1 MIHLSLIKIILEVF
15 LRHIRKVFLH
25 FVIYT
30 SIPFQNTTHPLS
42 FFQSFVTVY
51 LSFPYSLSFYSLCLC
66 LFLSV
71 FRLFSLSFNH
81 FLSLCPYL
89 FPSFFSFC
97 LSRILFFILSLFLSL
112 SVYKFLLSFCVLLL
126 SSSVYF
132 LLFFFLCFCCCLL
145 PFVSLSL
152 LFFLYSCRCFLLSL
166 SYLSILTLHL
176 PLSISL
182 SHPGPRH
189 LPLVAASVPLFLSL
203 SLSVAFSFCL
213 FTPFLFFLSLF
224 SFLCRCHSL
233 GLCLSHATLSAQA
246 VGPNHRAPEKG
257 DYTNQIGI

>member
-1 MIHLSLIKIILEVF
+1 MLLFISLSPILF
-15 LRHIRKVFLH
+15 L
-25 FVIYT
+25 
-30 SIPFQNTTHPLS
+30 SILS
-42 FFQSFVTVY
+42 ASVSFY
-51 LSFPYSLSFYSLCLC
+51 LSFVYFLFLSITSSRFVHISFPLSSLSVYPEFSSLFCLCFC
-66 LFLSV
+66 LFLSI
-71 FRLFSLSFNH
+71 S
-81 FLSLCPYL
+81 
-89 FPSFFSFC
+89 
-97 LSRILFFILSLFLSL
+97 
-112 SVYKFLLSFCVLLL
+112 KFLLSFCVLLL